1 MSVVRPARAVV
12 AFLVAT
18 LLTVGAF
25 QSAAAQ
31 STTCP
36 AGAGAAA
43 GESARRLAF
52 ELDFGVGSPYFDR
65 YGEAFSALDYQRKAA
80 VTAEVLDYVVE
91 TALQLT
97 GAVATARSYG
107 PGGYEE
113 VVNPSG
119 QVDLCDSSETVQDV
133 MRIIGYLAQQT
144 EVYGSRPVPTAENS
158 AIDIYQTNGSDL
170 ADPEVASDLF
180 NRLGQ
185 LEPALYTGFQPLA
198 FRDAGGAVRV
208 GIRII
213 NTEGEWTA
221 QELAQ
226 FGDVVERAARELNQ
240 ARGLNVVG
248 AWDDLKVEL
257 MVVGNPWR
265 TTPDGSDYLQGL
277 SPGRRSEIPRALVDR
292 HRPEVERRIRAALAR
307 YGAGPAIGPAPAQI
321 P

>member
-1 MSVVRPARAVV
+1 MSVVRPVRAAVT
-12 AFLVAT
+12 FLVAT
-18 LLTVGAF
+18 LLTLGAF

-36 AGAGAAA
+36 AGAGPAA

-52 ELDFGVGSPYFDR
+52 ELDFGAGSPYSDR
-65 YGEAFSALDYQRKAA
+65 YGDAFSALDYQRKAA

-97 GAVATARSYG
+97 GGIATARTYG

-119 QVDLCDSSETVQDV
+119 QVDLCGSAEAVQDV

-144 EVYGSRPVPTAENS
+144 EVYGSRPVPAAENS

-185 LEPALYTGFQPLA
+185 LQPTLYAGFQPLE
-198 FRDAGGAVRV
+198 FRDPNGAVRV

-213 NTEGEWTA
+213 NPEGVWTTEELTA
-221 QELAQ
+221 
-226 FGDVVERAARELNQ
+226 FGSAVERATRELNQ
-240 ARGLNVVG
+240 ARGLDVAG
-248 AWDDLKVEL
+248 AWDDLRVEL

-277 SPGRRSEIPRALVDR
+277 SPGRRSEVSRALVDR
-292 HRPEVERRIRAALAR
+292 HRPEVERRIQAALSR
-307 YGAGPAIGPAPAQI
+307 YGAGPAVGPAPAQI